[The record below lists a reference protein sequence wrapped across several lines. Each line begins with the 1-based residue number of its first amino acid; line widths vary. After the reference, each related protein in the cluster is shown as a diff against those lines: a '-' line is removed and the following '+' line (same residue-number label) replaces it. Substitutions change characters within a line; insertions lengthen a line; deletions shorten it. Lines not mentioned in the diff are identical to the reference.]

1 MSTDMLKS
9 LPKLQK
15 NLLEFR
21 APLFKLYK
29 LQTIEKIAS
38 KEIKELKITKN
49 CFWWSEKMV

>member
-1 MSTDMLKS
+1 MSTDIMKS

-49 CFWWSEKMV
+49 CF